1 MKQKVGLGFFVLLSV
16 FCAVDSQCSRGC
28 DLALGSYYVWQG
40 SNLTFISQL
49 FQTTI
54 SEILSYNSQIA
65 NQDSVEADT
74 RIRVPYSS
82 CDCINGEFL
91 GKVFNY
97 TVQSG
102 DTYDLVAET
111 YYSNLT
117 TSAWLQNFNSYAA
130 NQIPDTDAYLNVTLN
145 CSCGNSTVSKD
156 YGLFL
161 SYPLRPED
169 NLTSVAESEG
179 LNASLLQSYNPDSN
193 FSAGSGL
200 VYIPT
205 KGDFLFWF
213 ASLLMHSRMEPGSY
227 DVNDSFVCIS
237 IGAMNV
243 FGVEKLNA
251 GFVEFSLN
259 QPKK

>member
-1 MKQKVGLGFFVLLSV
+1 MKQQVGLGFLVLLSV
-16 FCAVDSQCSRGC
+16 FCAVDSQCSSKC
-28 DLALGSYYVWQG
+28 DLALGSYYVWQD
-40 SNLTFISQL
+40 SNLTFIAEV

-54 SEILSYNSQIA
+54 AEILSYNSQIA
-65 NQDSVEADT
+65 NQDSLLSDI

-82 CDCINGEFL
+82 CECINEQFM

-97 TVQSG
+97 TVRSG
-102 DTYDLVAET
+102 DTYDLVAQT

-117 TSAWLQNFNSYAA
+117 TAAWLQNFNSYAA
-130 NQIPDTDAYLNVTLN
+130 TQIPDTNAYLNVTLN
-145 CSCGNSTVSKD
+145 CSCGNREVSKD

-169 NLTSVAESEG
+169 NLTSIAESVS

-205 KGDFLFWF
+205 TGDFLF
-213 ASLLMHSRMEPGSY
+213 
-227 DVNDSFVCIS
+227 
-237 IGAMNV
+237 
-243 FGVEKLNA
+243 
-251 GFVEFSLN
+251 
-259 QPKK
+259 